1 MIIYVYFLCNPTNN
15 ERKCNQQIVNEIYI
29 LKGKWTKRKLGA
41 KKNTA
46 IRMNELT
53 RKKIYETNSMVI
65 EAWILHTCF
74 CAALLLRHEKIV
86 IKKNDHIDSY
96 NVCTK
101 CW

>member
-1 MIIYVYFLCNPTNN
+1 MN
-15 ERKCNQQIVNEIYI
+15 
-29 LKGKWTKRKLGA
+29 KRKVMLGA

-53 RKKIYETNSMVI
+53 RKKIYETNSMVVEDGI
-65 EAWILHTCF
+65 VHASSCCTLT
-74 CAALLLRHEKIV
+74 RHEKIE

-101 CW
+101 C